1 MKKFSDYY
9 LNYSNIM
16 KHAVVGF
23 EFEFYCDKSYYKLLE
38 YFNRELSP
46 IKLHGFRKYH
56 SDFVPDSQNFK
67 VEPDLSGG
75 VQLIELITGPIQ
87 YPDCKIVMLK
97 IMKVLQEIAETDE
110 KCSLHIN
117 ISFDDKSEKSINDL
131 VPIKLILDVDEDNIY
146 ELFPNRKNNYYA
158 KTVKRLIP
166 FKGYTQ
172 TNGIVDLVITN
183 LELPNTK
190 YYGINIKNYTRG
202 WLEYRYI
209 GGVDYQFKTKEII
222 YLLDYFI
229 LLTWNSIGKEID
241 DDDKEK
247 ILDYLNDNV
256 SNFKKFLTYEDFTS
270 EYPSIKIEIDKDD
283 EWIRV
288 NSYYGKLFN
297 NLYELLM
304 NTYNLNDAIINY
316 DTETQKLEIVDT
328 VVKGIFDLKYFNY
341 IECEIIDGTY
351 YKSTFYNSSI
361 KNSHIE
367 NCELINCE
375 VFNCKLT
382 NCNVDKDTE
391 LENIYFYG
399 GLMDGEMMSGVMRGG
414 KLGPNSIIGD
424 SVKLVTD
431 DDNYFGNSISSG
443 ITKTEDSK
451 DIKNIKNQKY

>member
-9 LNYSNIM
+9 INYSTILQ
-16 KHAVVGF
+16 HAVVGF
-23 EFEFYCDKSYYKLLE
+23 EFEFYSEKPYYKLLE
-38 YFNRELSP
+38 YFNRELNP
-46 IKLHGFRKYH
+46 IKVHGFRKYH
-56 SDFVPDSQNFK
+56 SSFEPDAVNFK
-67 VEPDLSGG
+67 IEPDLSGG
-75 VQLIELITGPIQ
+75 VTLIELITGPMP

-97 IMKVLQEIAETDE
+97 IMKVLQEVGYTDE

-117 ISFDDKSEKSINDL
+117 ISFEKKSEKSINNL

-146 ELFPNRKNNYYA
+146 QLFPNRENNYYA

-172 TNGIVDLVITN
+172 TNGIVDLVIAN

-209 GGVDYQFKTKEII
+209 GGTDYQFKTKEII

-229 LLTWNSIGKEID
+229 LLTWNSI
-241 DDDKEK
+241 DKELDDEDKDK

-256 SNFKKFLTYEDFTS
+256 SNFKKFLTYEDFIS
-270 EYPSIKIEIDKDD
+270 EYPSIRIEIDRND
-283 EWIRV
+283 EWTIV
-288 NSYYGKLFN
+288 NSYYNKLYN

-316 DTETQKLEIVDT
+316 DTETQKTEIVDT
-328 VVKGIFDLKYFNY
+328 LIKGIFDLKYLNY
-341 IECEIIDGTY
+341 IQCQIIDGTF
-351 YKSTFYNSSI
+351 YKSVFYDCDI

-367 NCELINCE
+367 SCEINNCE

-382 NCNVDKDTE
+382 NCNIDSNTT

-399 GLMDGEMMSGVMRGG
+399 GIMDGEMISGVMRGG
-414 KLGPNSIIGD
+414 KLGPNAIIGD
-424 SVKLVTD
+424 AVKLVTD
-431 DDNYFGNSISSG
+431 DDNYFGTN
-443 ITKTEDSK
+443 ITGGVSKTEDSK
-451 DIKNIKNQKY
+451 DVKNMKSGKI